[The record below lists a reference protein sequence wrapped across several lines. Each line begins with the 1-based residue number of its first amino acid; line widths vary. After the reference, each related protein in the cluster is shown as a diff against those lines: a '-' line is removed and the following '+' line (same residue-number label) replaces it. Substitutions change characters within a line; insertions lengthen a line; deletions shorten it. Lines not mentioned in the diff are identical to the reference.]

1 MNMLLQIKQQQA
13 ELEKAQKAARP
24 KVKKDW

>member
-1 MNMLLQIKQQQA
+1 MAKTVVLSFALKK
-13 ELEKAQKAARP
+13 LKAARKAARP